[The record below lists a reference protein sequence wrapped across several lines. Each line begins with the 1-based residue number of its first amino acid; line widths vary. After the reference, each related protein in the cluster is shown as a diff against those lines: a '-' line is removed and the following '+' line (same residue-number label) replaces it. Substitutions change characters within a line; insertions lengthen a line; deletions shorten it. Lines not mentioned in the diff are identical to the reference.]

1 MKKHIYLDKAGKGK
15 LRRIFGCTDVMIWK
29 ALTFDSDSELARK
42 IRYTAVKEFGGFTI
56 NDGLAMDWDTTH
68 QTAEHTMT
76 QTFGKRVKIIA
87 HTDAP
92 LVIAFIDGK
101 EVKRVES
108 PLIPSDFMSFQDEIV
123 RMAYGPRI

>member
-1 MKKHIYLDKAGKGK
+1 
-15 LRRIFGCTDVMIWK
+15 
-29 ALTFDSDSELARK
+29 
-42 IRYTAVKEFGGFTI
+42 
-56 NDGLAMDWDTTH
+56 
-68 QTAEHTMT
+68 MT

-108 PLIPSDFMSFQDEIV
+108 SLIPSDFMSFQDEIV